1 MQRYQ
6 RLSGDSGVLA
16 FALRPDAIDVKF
28 VDGKVYTY
36 THASTGRA
44 RVEQMKRLARAG
56 QGLATYISQHV
67 GADYASVS
75 TATKGGRGA

>member
-16 FALRPDAIDVKF
+16 YTVRADAIDVKF

-36 THASTGRA
+36 TYASTGRE

-67 GADYASVS
+67 GAAYANV
-75 TATKGGRGA
+75 TKGGRGA

>member
-1 MQRYQ
+1 MQRYR

-16 FALRPDAIDVKF
+16 YSVSADAIAVQF
-28 VDGKVYTY
+28 VDGRVYTY
-36 THASTGRA
+36 TYASTGRA

-67 GADYASVS
+67 RADYASVTPS
-75 TATKGGRGA
+75 G

>member
-36 THASTGRA
+36 TYASTGRE
-44 RVEQMKRLARAG
+44 RVEQMKLLARAG

-67 GADYASVS
+67 RADYAGVRM
-75 TATKGGRGA
+75 ATRGGRGA